1 MIISTYYDKRKATEH
16 GSGKKGKAIQ
26 ILEGEQVLRVVG
38 SRIIT
43 YRTGLS
49 LNFIIFITLSQPT
62 QSELSRIRCN
72 EIVNNIVLN
81 PLNRCAKLSADDVHV
96 TLFPLS
102 FIPSVLS
109 YSYSSVSLLHQFYL
123 RINYSLVGFHF
134 WYWLHSLSLPLFL
147 YLFFIRFNEIDILKL
162 IIKRHGRFEP

>member
-1 MIISTYYDKRKATEH
+1 MIISTYYNKRKATEH

-81 PLNRCAKLSADDVHV
+81 PLNRCAKLSADDVYV

-109 YSYSSVSLLHQFYL
+109 YSYSSVSLFCQFYL
-123 RINYSLVGFHF
+123 RINYSLAGFHF
-134 WYWLHSLSLPLFL
+134 WYCVLASSFIPFPFP
-147 YLFFIRFNEIDILKL
+147 YFVFLFFI
-162 IIKRHGRFEP
+162 